1 MLITITT
8 FHLFTLAKQGRTGT
22 RELLAG
28 PASAPTA
35 EMDKLMM
42 KKIRGSG
49 RACHGMEM
57 LRKEASQREFSICHC
72 LSFPKD
78 RFNNWDPCLL
88 PVSLCI
94 LA

>member
-1 MLITITT
+1 
-8 FHLFTLAKQGRTGT
+8 
-22 RELLAG
+22 
-28 PASAPTA
+28 
-35 EMDKLMM
+35 
-42 KKIRGSG
+42 
-49 RACHGMEM
+49 MEM

-94 LA
+94 LVLSSTNLPCPLVSLHLHSSELLGSELVPSP